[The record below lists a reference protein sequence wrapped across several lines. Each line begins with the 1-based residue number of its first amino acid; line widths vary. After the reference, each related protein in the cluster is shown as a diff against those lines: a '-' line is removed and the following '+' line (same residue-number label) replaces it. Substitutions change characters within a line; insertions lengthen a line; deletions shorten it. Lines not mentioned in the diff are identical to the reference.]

1 MQVNWW
7 NGVGGLLLH
16 PQDIG
21 VSSSRA
27 DGSQPRKLI
36 AGRDYPG
43 SYRGFVE
50 MFPDDDACLTYLEA
64 LRWGGGFVC
73 PRCTASVEPWCQSR
87 GRLVCSE
94 CRHQASITAG
104 TILDKTRTP
113 LTTWFEAA
121 WHVTTAKNGLSAK
134 TLERTL
140 GTSYR
145 VAWAMLQRF
154 RVAMVRAERG
164 PLSGMVEVDESF
176 VGGIDHGGK
185 PGRGAR
191 KCIVVIAV
199 ELKEPKGFGRIRMR
213 HIPDASGA
221 SLLGFVGDVVAR
233 RSVVRTD
240 GWVGYNGV
248 QKLGYTHRKIV
259 QAATDD
265 PAHMLLP
272 GVHRVASL
280 FKRWI
285 LGTHQGSV
293 GSAHVQSY
301 LEEFTFRFNRRT
313 SRSRGLVFRR
323 LLEQMV
329 ATAPVTEAD
338 VTHGYDW

>member
-1 MQVNWW
+1 M
-7 NGVGGLLLH
+7 
-16 PQDIG
+16 G
-21 VSSSRA
+21 VSSSQA
-27 DGSQPRKLI
+27 DGGQSRKLI

-50 MFPDDDACLTYLEA
+50 TFPDDDACLAYLEA
-64 LRWGGGFVC
+64 LRWADGFVC
-73 PRCTASVEPWCQSR
+73 PRCTASVEPWRQSR

-145 VAWAMLQRF
+145 VAWAILQRF

-164 PLSGMVEVDESF
+164 PLSGTVEVDESF

-233 RSVVRTD
+233 GSVVHTD
-240 GWVGYNGV
+240 GWVGYSGL
-248 QKLGYTHRKIV
+248 QKLGYTHRKIN
-259 QAATDD
+259 QAATDE
-265 PAHMLLP
+265 PAHVLLP
-272 GVHRVASL
+272 GVHRVSSL

-313 SRSRGLVFRR
+313 SRSRGLAFRR